1 MARSE
6 ASTDRTLPAPARA
19 QFSPNEPVCVKQ
31 SSTVLYVD
39 QIPDAILNDR
49 HIRVELRS
57 DKPFCAR
64 KPLQLTYLGVASF
77 VDASDPD
84 TVFGHCIREHVQ
96 DHHFVRLRPEREG
109 LHDKHIPE
117 LIHRETRQKI
127 RLPEQNPA

>member
-1 MARSE
+1 MKPPDDPGDGRTVVLLIQEE
-6 ASTDRTLPAPARA
+6 AGLLS
-19 QFSPNEPVCVKQ
+19 
-31 SSTVLYVD
+31 VLHVD